1 MDREHID
8 TKKEK
13 RFSIKRYNLN
23 DVCITWRSTI
33 FCCISLYMIGSENL
47 GIIHYENKVQ
57 ASKIIFLPKTN
68 ISERWLGLGSK
79 PCQQAGR
86 TKQTFKTNK
95 NQPTNQ
101 PTEPQFRRGKGQS
114 LGTSHLLFH
123 VVFFIT
129 TILACFLEG
138 PVRRPRA
145 GN

>member
-33 FCCISLYMIGSENL
+33 FCCISLCMIRSENL
-47 GIIHYENKVQ
+47 GIIHYENQVQ
-57 ASKIIFLPKTN
+57 ASKIIFLPKAI
-68 ISERWLGLGSK
+68 ISERWLGLGPK

-95 NQPTNQ
+95 NQPTDQ

-114 LGTSHLLFH
+114 NSCIHWELHICYFMWFSS
-123 VVFFIT
+123 
-129 TILACFLEG
+129 
-138 PVRRPRA
+138 
-145 GN
+145 